1 MHEALTLAHAL
12 AHLPSLANA
21 LRFNTT
27 LHQFRREPQAAQ
39 ERTAALMALAT
50 EQGFAQQVALATIAR
65 SWALAAQGQGAEGTA
80 QMRQGLT
87 AHRATGS
94 EQSRP
99 YNLALLADAY
109 GGIGQ
114 PAEGHALLAEALT
127 TVDRT
132 GERGWEAELYRL
144 KGKLLLA
151 QVGESQ
157 EVQEAEACFQQALAI
172 ARRQQAKSWELRA
185 ATSLARLWQQ
195 QGTRAEAHALLTPV
209 YGWFS
214 EGFDTA
220 DLQEAKV
227 LLDEWS

>member
-1 MHEALTLAHAL
+1 MHEALTLARAL

-21 LRFNTT
+21 LRFATT
-27 LHQFRREPQAAQ
+27 VHQFRREPQAAQ

-65 SWALAAQGQGAEGTA
+65 GWALAAQGQGAEGTV

-99 YNLALLADAY
+99 YNLALLAEAY

-114 PAEGHALLAEALT
+114 PAEALALLAEALT

-132 GERGWEAELYRL
+132 GERGWEAELHRL
-144 KGKLLLA
+144 KGELLLA
-151 QVGESQ
+151 EVGDSQ
-157 EVQEAEACFQQALAI
+157 EMPAAATCFQEALAI
-172 ARRQQAKSWELRA
+172 ARRQ
-185 ATSLARLWQQ
+185 
-195 QGTRAEAHALLTPV
+195 
-209 YGWFS
+209 
-214 EGFDTA
+214 
-220 DLQEAKV
+220 
-227 LLDEWS
+227 